1 MSILLMALCAAVA
14 GVSLALLQDPIESSI
29 NER

>member
-14 GVSLALLQDPIESSI
+14 GVSLALLQDPIESESK
-29 NER
+29 